1 MSLDWDK
8 KRVGDFFKTNYE
20 WDLLTA
26 RSIWAFGPE
35 KDGVRSTI
43 LFCTFL
49 YVVVICSFVSGVV
62 WCCLTYKLFEQPN
75 ILLDNTL
82 PSEVDRQLMTTVK
95 ESVIQ
100 GFKWGCREGPL
111 CDGVCVCACVCVC
124 V

>member
-1 MSLDWDK
+1 M
-8 KRVGDFFKTNYE
+8 GF
-20 WDLLTA
+20 DLLFYPA
-26 RSIWAFGPE
+26 PSYMLW
-35 KDGVRSTI
+35 
-43 LFCTFL
+43 
-49 YVVVICSFVSGVV
+49 SFVFLCLV

-111 CDGVCVCACVCVC
+111 CDGVCVCVSLGSNE
-124 V
+124 

>member
-1 MSLDWDK
+1 MQNPYLRNAYIHTYILTYIVCVFAEKHRVSLDWDK

-43 LFCTFL
+43 LSCTFL

-62 WCCLTYKLFEQPN
+62 LFDVQ
-75 ILLDNTL
+75 T
-82 PSEVDRQLMTTVK
+82 
-95 ESVIQ
+95 
-100 GFKWGCREGPL
+100 F
-111 CDGVCVCACVCVC
+111 
-124 V
+124 